1 MAGGASLI
9 PSAESLAGALKSN
22 VSAAFE
28 QAVRGTAP
36 VKIRDIK
43 TILTAPNR
51 IRLVVVKV
59 ETTEPGLVGW
69 GCATF
74 TQRSLVVQTALNDY
88 LRPFLIGRNVDEIE
102 DIWQSSYM
110 SSYWRNGPVLFNAMS
125 GVDIALWDIKGKRAG
140 MPLYQLLGGKVRHGA
155 DCYYH
160 ASGASFEEVEANA
173 RAGMERGFRHVRVQV
188 STPGYASYG
197 ARSTAPAAAAGS
209 DEVVGPTNPRAIWEP
224 APYCRMLPKFFE
236 YLRSKLGDEVELL
249 HDVHERVTLNQ
260 GINLCKSLE
269 PYRLFFLEDP
279 FPPEDNDHFRLLRQ
293 QTSTP
298 IAMGELFNTQHEY
311 VPLIKDRL
319 IDFIRIHI
327 SQIGGLSP
335 ARKVAALSEF
345 FGVRTAWHGPG
356 DASPLAHAAQLALE
370 LASYNFG
377 VHEGGVVPEGD
388 AGSVCRLSRGE
399 GRLHARAGKTGPGN
413 RGGREAGGE
422 VPDSRW
428 SAELRLLVGNDAP
441 EGWDGDQAMTAS
453 SYQLP
458 AASSRLRTACSL
470 SPQLAAGSGSWQ
482 LSLGL
487 EVEHHPRADRGD
499 QEAEIQH
506 RIDCRLRRMD
516 VHRVQHV
523 HERRSAEDERH
534 DVGRRATG
542 PEREDDADGAERA
555 ECTGDRRF
563 GRAFAVEPAQP
574 LSLTHEH
581 DERNEHAD
589 QEVGDAHAEQRSHRA
604 AQFDLPAV
612 QHRAIDAP
620 RRHCSRHERQ
630 PRHVCS

>member
-1 MAGGASLI
+1 MNRRDAITSISMAGGASLI
-9 PSAESLAGALKSN
+9 PSAESVAGALTPNAS
-22 VSAAFE
+22 VAVE

-74 TQRSLVVQTALNDY
+74 TQRALVVQTAINDY
-88 LRPFLIGRNVDEIE
+88 LKPFLIGRNVDEIE

-160 ASGASFEEVEANA
+160 ASGASFTEVEENA

-197 ARSTAPAAAAGS
+197 ARSTAPPAPGAT
-209 DEVVGPTNPRAIWEP
+209 DEAVGPTNPRAIWEP
-224 APYCRMLPKFFE
+224 APYVRMLPKFFE
-236 YLRSKLGDEVELL
+236 HLRSKLGDEVELL

-293 QTSTP
+293 QTSIP

-311 VPLIKDRL
+311 LPLIKERL

-335 ARKVAALSEF
+335 ARKVAALSEY

-377 VHEGGVVPEGD
+377 VHEGGSFAKETQEVFAGCPEIKNGYML
-388 AGSVCRLSRGE
+388 AQER
-399 GRLHARAGKTGPGN
+399 PGL
-413 RGGREAGGE
+413 GIE
-422 VPDSRW
+422 VD
-428 SAELRLLVGNDAP
+428 EK
-441 EGWDGDQAMTAS
+441 
-453 SYQLP
+453 
-458 AASSRLRTACSL
+458 
-470 SPQLAAGSGSWQ
+470 LAAKFPIPAGPPNFDYSW
-482 LSLGL
+482 GTT
-487 EVEHHPRADRGD
+487 
-499 QEAEIQH
+499 
-506 RIDCRLRRMD
+506 RRK
-516 VHRVQHV
+516 
-523 HERRSAEDERH
+523 
-534 DVGRRATG
+534 
-542 PEREDDADGAERA
+542 DGTVIR
-555 ECTGDRRF
+555 
-563 GRAFAVEPAQP
+563 P
-574 LSLTHEH
+574 
-581 DERNEHAD
+581 
-589 QEVGDAHAEQRSHRA
+589 
-604 AQFDLPAV
+604 
-612 QHRAIDAP
+612 
-620 RRHCSRHERQ
+620 
-630 PRHVCS
+630 